1 MTSFGASPAD
11 DHICEIK
18 QRNPMKSSST
28 RALPLAQNITLTIA
42 AGAVAMLSLTT
53 AHAAENRGQRYS
65 AGVGGS
71 DMTSMLVPGWYGQ
84 VAMLHYHA
92 TKLKGNDGKDVST
105 LAAGSGGTAGQVGAG
120 LAAFGLNPTQQQGVA
135 NALTAA
141 GYSGTGYQ
149 TKLRN
154 FRADG
159 YAILPRITYV
169 SSKQVLGGNLGFTAM
184 LPLIK
189 RQTSLAADTTL
200 SSSNL
205 ATLTGTLSGIPAIG
219 PTGAAAVAGNV
230 STGIYNQTAAGIAA
244 RNGSNAGIGD
254 LEVSPVVH
262 WEIGDNQSVTLAPT
276 LILPTGEYNK
286 SKAVNPGFGKFYT
299 FRPSIQ
305 YGFIG
310 DGWDVGA
317 RAVLSFNTRNK
328 DTKYRSGNMLNI
340 DFEAMKFVSEDVRV
354 GLQGYVVRQLSDD
367 SSEIAA
373 DQAGI
378 DATDGNKMRVY
389 ALGPAVAWL
398 KNGGEMLVEGK
409 VLKEFSARNRTE
421 GTAYWLTISK
431 PLGN

>member
-1 MTSFGASPAD
+1 
-11 DHICEIK
+11 
-18 QRNPMKSSST
+18 MKSSST

-42 AGAVAMLSLTT
+42 AGAVALLSATL

-92 TKLKGNDGKDVST
+92 TKLKGNDGKDASII
-105 LAAGSGGTAGQVGAG
+105 AAGSRATAAEVASQLPSVAQASAQ
-120 LAAFGLNPTQQQGVA
+120 AALN
-135 NALTAA
+135 AA
-141 GYSGTGYQ
+141 GYTGTGYQ
-149 TKLRN
+149 VGLRN
-154 FRADG
+154 VRVDG
-159 YAILPRITYV
+159 YALLPRITYV
-169 SSKQVLGGNLGFTAM
+169 SSKQVLGANLGFTAM

-189 RQTSLAADTTL
+189 RQTSLGTDTTL
-200 SSSNL
+200 SSANL
-205 ATLTGTLSGIPAIG
+205 ATITSALTPVVG
-219 PTGAAAVAGNV
+219 PTGAATASAG
-230 STGIYNQTAAGIAA
+230 TANAINSRVGNDLAA
-244 RNGSNAGIGD
+244 KTGSNSGIGD
-254 LEVSPVVH
+254 LEVSPVLH
-262 WEIGDNQSVTLAPT
+262 WEIGDHQAVTLAPT
-276 LILPTGEYNK
+276 VILPTGEYNK

-367 SSEIAA
+367 SSEVAA
-373 DQAGI
+373 DQAVI

-398 KNGGEMLVEGK
+398 KNGGEMLIEGK